1 MGNNIRSSSRPKALA
16 PSIPMP
22 PLADAMDA
30 VHLSVDRFCL
40 LAGVEALAEMMEEDA
55 TTVCGARHRRHGD
68 RRGYRWGRTHS
79 EIGYHGGKVKVARPR
94 VRDRAGKEVSLESWQ
109 ALRDGN
115 LLLEWALNLMVLNV
129 STRKYHRAVRLPEG
143 DLAKARGDGTSKSAV
158 SRRFVALSRKKMKA
172 WLASDLSELDLLV
185 IQIDGLHVGDHVLMA
200 AIGVDGNGDK
210 HVLAVV
216 EGAPTE
222 NTVVVQALIDNLLA
236 RGLDPTLPR
245 LFIVDGAKA
254 LSKAIRNTF
263 GVAAAIQRCQVHKGR
278 NIIER
283 LPLHLHASVKKAL
296 RQAWDQ
302 DDADKAERLLRN
314 LARRLEHEEPGVS
327 GSILE
332 GLEEILTVIRLGL
345 PHELR
350 RSLACTNIVENA
362 LGTVRQVTRNVK
374 RWRHAEMAL
383 RWTAAGLLEAQKTF
397 RRLKAYRQLP
407 ILRGMQKGSRPLK
420 PVQLEKGRDIALL
433 RESHNF
439 KLLTTS
445 LPRTIDARASAARG
459 SMNLSGRVS
468 APQLFGCDQQC
479 ERAAKSRGAL
489 AQHFRLD
496 HFDNQ
501 RSARACSATTVRRR
515 RGRGLARQGRAR
527 GLAGGIR
534 PLHRV
539 GHELGAG
546 AKSKCTSRPAACRG
560 DVVTG

>member
-16 PSIPMP
+16 PSVPMP

-129 STRKYHRAVRLPEG
+129 STRVPPRGPCPRATWRKRRHLEVGRFPALCGAVTQEDEGLARLG
-143 DLAKARGDGTSKSAV
+143 SLGT
-158 SRRFVALSRKKMKA
+158 RP
-172 WLASDLSELDLLV
+172 ASHP
-185 IQIDGLHVGDHVLMA
+185 IDGLHVGDHVLMA

-216 EGAPTE
+216 EGATE

-263 GVAAAIQRCQVHKGR
+263 GVAAAIQRCQATRAVTSSACP
-278 NIIER
+278 NI
-283 LPLHLHASVKKAL
+283 LHASVKKAL

-302 DDADKAERLLRN
+302 DDANKAERTWSGVWSMRN
-314 LARRLEHEEPGVS
+314 RASRAASWRGWVP
-327 GSILE
+327 E
-332 GLEEILTVIRLGL
+332 G
-345 PHELR
+345 
-350 RSLACTNIVENA
+350 SLACTNIVERARHGKKTYQMDRRRPGGPENLPSPQGPPA
-362 LGTVRQVTRNVK
+362 AHPPKCSPGT
-374 RWRHAEMAL
+374 
-383 RWTAAGLLEAQKTF
+383 
-397 RRLKAYRQLP
+397 
-407 ILRGMQKGSRPLK
+407 
-420 PVQLEKGRDIALL
+420 LEKG
-433 RESHNF
+433 
-439 KLLTTS
+439 
-445 LPRTIDARASAARG
+445 
-459 SMNLSGRVS
+459 SGR
-468 APQLFGCDQQC
+468 QC
-479 ERAAKSRGAL
+479 
-489 AQHFRLD
+489 H
-496 HFDNQ
+496 
-501 RSARACSATTVRRR
+501 
-515 RGRGLARQGRAR
+515 
-527 GLAGGIR
+527 
-534 PLHRV
+534 
-539 GHELGAG
+539 
-546 AKSKCTSRPAACRG
+546 
-560 DVVTG
+560 

>member
-172 WLASDLSELDLLV
+172 WLASDFSELDLLV

-216 EGAPTE
+216 EGATE
-222 NTVVVQALIDNLLA
+222 NTVVVQALIDNLRRQAA
-236 RGLDPTLPR
+236 RSDHGPGLLDR
-245 LFIVDGAKA
+245 RWRDGSSRHSDLETPSVWPAVF
-254 LSKAIRNTF
+254 N
-263 GVAAAIQRCQVHKGR
+263 AAARSTRAVTSSSACPNNLV
-278 NIIER
+278 
-283 LPLHLHASVKKAL
+283 ASVKKAL
-296 RQAWDQ
+296 PRQG
-302 DDADKAERLLRN
+302 
-314 LARRLEHEEPGVS
+314 ARSDTAPAVHR
-327 GSILE
+327 
-332 GLEEILTVIRLGL
+332 
-345 PHELR
+345 
-350 RSLACTNIVENA
+350 
-362 LGTVRQVTRNVK
+362 
-374 RWRHAEMAL
+374 RWREGAQQSDPKHLRCGRRHPAL
-383 RWTAAGLLEAQKTF
+383 PG
-397 RRLKAYRQLP
+397 
-407 ILRGMQKGSRPLK
+407 
-420 PVQLEKGRDIALL
+420 
-433 RESHNF
+433 
-439 KLLTTS
+439 
-445 LPRTIDARASAARG
+445 
-459 SMNLSGRVS
+459 
-468 APQLFGCDQQC
+468 PQG
-479 ERAAKSRGAL
+479 
-489 AQHFRLD
+489 
-496 HFDNQ
+496 
-501 RSARACSATTVRRR
+501 
-515 RGRGLARQGRAR
+515 
-527 GLAGGIR
+527 
-534 PLHRV
+534 P
-539 GHELGAG
+539 
-546 AKSKCTSRPAACRG
+546 
-560 DVVTG
+560 

>member
-55 TTVCGARHRRHGD
+55 TTVCGARRRRHGD

-94 VRDRAGKEVSLESWQ
+94 VRDRAGKEVSLESG
-109 ALRDGN
+109 RRHDGN
-115 LLLEWALNLMVLNV
+115 LQTCGAERVD
-129 STRKYHRAVRLPEG
+129 PQEG

-216 EGAPTE
+216 EGATE

-283 LPLHLHASVKKAL
+283 LPQHLHASVKKAL

-302 DDADKAERLLRN
+302 DDANKAERLLRN
-314 LARRLEHEEPGVS
+314 LVRRLEHEEPGVS

-332 GLEEILTVIRLGL
+332 GLDEILTVIRLGL

-407 ILRGMQKGSRPLK
+407 ILRN
-420 PVQLEKGRDIALL
+420 ALQEHL
-433 RESHNF
+433 RKAQADSAIE
-439 KLLTTS
+439 
-445 LPRTIDARASAARG
+445 TIMKAA
-459 SMNLSGRVS
+459 
-468 APQLFGCDQQC
+468 
-479 ERAAKSRGAL
+479 
-489 AQHFRLD
+489 
-496 HFDNQ
+496 
-501 RSARACSATTVRRR
+501 
-515 RGRGLARQGRAR
+515 
-527 GLAGGIR
+527 
-534 PLHRV
+534 
-539 GHELGAG
+539 
-546 AKSKCTSRPAACRG
+546 
-560 DVVTG
+560 